1 VACPYRLPKLPE
13 MYSLYTSSSSDSHT
27 VLYTLWVEFSGQNA
41 SAVEIWN
48 NMKNY
53 VEDQKSSIFVII
65 APNNLNW
72 IGL

>member
-1 VACPYRLPKLPE
+1 ML
-13 MYSLYTSSSSDSHT
+13 
-27 VLYTLWVEFSGQNA
+27 VEFSGQNA

-48 NMKNY
+48 NMKKY
-53 VEDQKSSIFVII
+53 VEDLKSSIFVNI